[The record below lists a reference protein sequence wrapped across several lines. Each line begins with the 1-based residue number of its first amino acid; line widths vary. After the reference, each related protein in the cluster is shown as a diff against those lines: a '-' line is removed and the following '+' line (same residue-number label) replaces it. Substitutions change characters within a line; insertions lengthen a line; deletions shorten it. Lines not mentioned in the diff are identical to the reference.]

1 FEEEIGLLDHARHP
15 RRIEP
20 LEAAFQ
26 VYSFAVGGF
35 LSLSTGVGAGV
46 STLLRQ
52 ATKRFRAPAGARA
65 SFSLRAQ
72 RESSQRETAPRGGA
86 FRPSMDGKSASRGR
100 AFRPDSCPVEKAS
113 PSMAMPAARPDRPRL
128 TAAEGPRR
136 AGAHRA
142 RQKQQRERKQKL
154 SDAIVLSPSPAYRGG
169 LGWGALASAR
179 RERAALPGA
188 PMTRR
193 AGGGKSA
200 GWLAGMR
207 ASFSPVHGRA
217 VEKPRNP
224 PAHPEGRMPGGR
236 AIGVSFPLGYFSL
249 TPGILPSALRASFA
263 VRRRSCGGVDKQR
276 RSNSGAAGARNALF
290 LTITRR
296 AKAPLPY
303 PSSSLLHAE
312 RAQGCARLW

>member
-1 FEEEIGLLDHARHP
+1 VDQQHAAAATFEEEIGLLDHARHP

-26 VYSFAVGGF
+26 VYSFAAGGF
-35 LSLSTGVGAGV
+35 LSLSTDVGLAC
-46 STLLRQ
+46 SLLYCEMQSCFVR
-52 ATKRFRAPAGARA
+52 PLGARVT
-65 SFSLRAQ
+65 FSLRGQ

-188 PMTRR
+188 PMARR

-200 GWLAGMR
+200 GWPAGSR
-207 ASFSPVHGRA
+207 PVFRRYRDVPSKNPVTRPRTRSPWMGA
-217 VEKPRNP
+217 
-224 PAHPEGRMPGGR
+224 GR
-236 AIGVSFPLGYFSL
+236 AIGVPLSLVTFS
-249 TPGILPSALRASFA
+249 RA
-263 VRRRSCGGVDKQR
+263 C
-276 RSNSGAAGARNALF
+276 
-290 LTITRR
+290 
-296 AKAPLPY
+296 
-303 PSSSLLHAE
+303 E
-312 RAQGCARLW
+312 RK